1 MIKDKKTG
9 QLQFEYKY
17 LTNDRYGL
25 PIDLS
30 EKKFWDNLKSTEDFD
45 KGIYRQRLSSIIEK
59 ASVRQESN
67 QPSIYRDIYQSVTSA
82 NNSSE
87 YDDDDTA
94 SLTHPNH
101 FFFETLDLL
110 RAIIVAYNQHKDG
123 TSEKLAKHAFSELG
137 LCLSQ
142 KKYEDIHQDYIA
154 LTLLH
159 NDHIKNTM
167 YSHFHGELKKRL
179 RAVWD
184 LTIDQPAIYAGKNL
198 MNALQH
204 LDELLVDL
212 VDVHHNNKQAQK
224 QERMSSDNKSS
235 KKPLSISLNN
245 LYFDLKATR
254 TAISNSSSS
263 VKAGHYVFELPD
275 TPENRQLIVTIEELL
290 NHSHKMD
297 ADTKKKAFEKAY
309 RKYLYEKNKQSSA
322 VADGDAFFRHYR
334 LLEDYVHGASTIY
347 EFEAEVRQELY
358 SFARTTFDAV
368 AQVDYIPYSFA
379 DVEFKHSRSA
389 FAYGR
394 LKNAHDQIRFKIHR
408 ALRLLSST
416 NALKFFLFDND
427 TAPESAITPLNYE
440 PLSASVLFKKKV
452 ATMRNEIHLQRLR
465 FHKEYPSIG
474 LLYDFKPETVQSFV
488 DRFNNRCPTVY
499 GEEHLCYSNL
509 TVFLT
514 LSSYTTH
521 PLDSLLF
528 EASLLKYESQMIVL
542 EEIDQTLSVLLHEY
556 HFYSFL

>member
-9 QLQFEYKY
+9 QLRFDYKY
-17 LTNDRYGL
+17 LTNDRYGF
-25 PIDLS
+25 PVDLS
-30 EKKFWDNLKSTEDFD
+30 EKKFWDNLNSTEDFD

-59 ASVRQESN
+59 ASVRQGSD
-67 QPSIYRDIYQSVTSA
+67 QPSIYRDIYQSATNA
-82 NNSSE
+82 NYSSE
-87 YDDDDTA
+87 YDDDTA
-94 SLTHPNH
+94 SLAHPNH

-123 TSEKLAKHAFSELG
+123 TSEKLAKYAFSELG

-159 NDHIKNTM
+159 NDHVKNSM
-167 YSHFHGELKKRL
+167 FSHFHGELKKRL

-184 LTIDQPAIYAGKNL
+184 LTIDQPAIYAGKNM

-212 VDVHHNNKQAQK
+212 VDVHHSNKQAQK

-235 KKPLSISLNN
+235 KNPLTNSLND

-254 TAISNSSSS
+254 TAISNSPSSA
-263 VKAGHYVFELPD
+263 KAGHYVFELPD
-275 TPENRQLIVTIEELL
+275 TPENLQLIETIEKLL

-322 VADGDAFFRHYR
+322 VADGDAFFCHYR
-334 LLEDYVHGASTIY
+334 LLEDYVHGASTID

-368 AQVDYIPYSFA
+368 AQVDFIPYSFA

-389 FAYGR
+389 FAYSR
-394 LKNAHDQIRFKIHR
+394 LNNAHDQIRFKIHR
-408 ALRLLSST
+408 ALRLLSAV
-416 NALKFFLFDND
+416 NALMYFLDNNNTSPD
-427 TAPESAITPLNYE
+427 FVGVCLKEQF
-440 PLSASVLFKKKV
+440 LSQPDILGNKAETMKK
-452 ATMRNEIHLQRLR
+452 EIYSQRLDLHR
-465 FHKEYPSIG
+465 KYPHIG
-474 LLYDFKPETVQSFV
+474 LLYDNNPKTVRLFV
-488 DRFNNRCPTVY
+488 DSYNEHCPTVY
-499 GEEHLCYSNL
+499 GEEPLYYTSL
-509 TVFLT
+509 TAYIALP
-514 LSSYTTH
+514 SSTGNA
-521 PLDSLLF
+521 LKLMSL
-528 EASLLKYESQMIVL
+528 EASLLRFEAQIVVL
-542 EEIDQTLSVLLHEY
+542 EEIEQTVSILRREFD
-556 HFYSFL
+556 FYTSL